1 VAIAVGGAQFTLG
14 MSEHMIHEWRLRSTA
29 WSRTFVRDHGS
40 TPEGSLIA
48 QLGQGLTFAGER
60 YDSS

>member
-1 VAIAVGGAQFTLG
+1 
-14 MSEHMIHEWRLRSTA
+14 
-29 WSRTFVRDHGS
+29 VRDHGS
-40 TPEGSLIA
+40 THEGSLIA